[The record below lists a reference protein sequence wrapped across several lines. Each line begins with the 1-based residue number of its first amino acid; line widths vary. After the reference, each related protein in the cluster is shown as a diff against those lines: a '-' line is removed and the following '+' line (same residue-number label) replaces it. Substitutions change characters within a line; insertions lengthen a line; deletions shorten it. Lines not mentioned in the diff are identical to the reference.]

1 MQRYNIAYSS
11 VFARPGAWRPPH
23 GEDGLSLAIG
33 FFDGVHLGHA
43 EVIREAVRAG
53 IERGLRPAVLTFDPH
68 PRLVLGQDPERVRV
82 LTPLEDKIR
91 LLEKLGIRLVYVI
104 EFDRDF
110 AGLPA
115 ERFVRELLLPMGV
128 RTAVVGFDFRFGR
141 GGAGDAETLRTAGDG
156 RIDVRVVRPVT
167 ADGVKAGSSEIRERL
182 EEGDCEGAARM
193 LGRPYGFR
201 GVVVGG
207 DGRGRQIGFPTANLS
222 LAHPYVLPRS
232 GVYAVV
238 AQIAGE
244 NPDRPLPGVM
254 NVGVRPTFAGGDGAP
269 RGEVHLFDFS
279 GDLYGR
285 EMTVSLRHF
294 LRPEQPFP
302 SVRALAEQIGRDAER
317 ARALLQGTP
326 SRPEP

>member
-1 MQRYNIAYSS
+1 MECYNIAYSS
-11 VFARPGAWRPPH
+11 VFARFGAWRPPH

-33 FFDGVHLGHA
+33 FFDGVHRGHA
-43 EVIREAVRAG
+43 EVIREAVRIG
-53 IERGLRPAVLTFDPH
+53 LSRGLKPAVLTFDPH

-91 LLEKLGIRLVYVI
+91 LLKELGVRLVYVI

-110 AGLPA
+110 AGVPA

-128 RTAVVGFDFRFGR
+128 QTVVVGFDFRFGR

-156 RIDVRVVRPVT
+156 RIDVRVVGPVV
-167 ADGVKAGSSEIRERL
+167 ADGVKTGSSEIRERL
-182 EEGDCEGAARM
+182 EAGDCEGAARM
-193 LGRPYGFR
+193 LGRPYEIR
-201 GVVVGG
+201 GAVVGG

-222 LAHPYVLPRS
+222 LKHPYVLPRN

-238 AQIAGE
+238 AQVADKG
-244 NPDRPLPGVM
+244 PDRPLAGVM
-254 NVGVRPTFAGGDGAP
+254 NVGVRPTFAGGDNAP
-269 RGEVHLFDFS
+269 RVEIHLFDFS

-294 LRPEQPFP
+294 LRPERQFA
-302 SVRALAEQIGRDAER
+302 SVDLLVEQIRQDATQARSLLRDTVAER
-317 ARALLQGTP
+317 
-326 SRPEP
+326 